1 MHLERAIVLFRRL
14 GDYAVMAMSVM
25 SRHPTEDGVLAQ
37 IKTIVVDLLPP
48 APRVW
53 VPRREATSVNALQSD
68 TMGLT
73 MAAVSCHSKSCFSW
87 QRAIESQGVAGLRAT
102 QPQIFRDAPSAR
114 LAQLRH

>member
-1 MHLERAIVLFRRL
+1 VLFRRL

-87 QRAIESQGVAGLRAT
+87 QRAIESQGVAGFRAT